1 MPPDPGV
8 SPRNR
13 LWTPWRMAYVGG
25 STREPGCIFCNRLD
39 ANDDTASLIVHR
51 GRHAFVILNL
61 YPYNTG
67 HLMVVPHAH
76 VQDPSELDAG
86 TQAEMAALTG
96 NLTRLL
102 RRVLDCA
109 GFNVGMNIGD
119 AAGAG
124 IADHLHQHIVPRWV
138 GDANFMPILGS
149 TKVLPEL
156 LAATYGKIRAEIE
169 RDISSATEARVVAF
183 VGDPPGIVVSL
194 NRLPVVRLQTEVA
207 VWKTTLAALSDDFD
221 KLAVLGW
228 AGPPDTRDHSHSE
241 PTLTVRAAVRN
252 GSPGRFQVWTN
263 DDVSSLPDTDRE
275 VVRRGL
281 AMLEP

>member
-1 MPPDPGV
+1 MLSDPTLV
-8 SPRNR
+8 PHHR

-25 STREPGCIFCNRLD
+25 SAREQGCVFCNRLD
-39 ANDDTASLIVHR
+39 SSDDTASLIVHR
-51 GRHAFVILNL
+51 GQQAFVILNL

-96 NLTRLL
+96 NLTRVL

-109 GFNVGMNIGD
+109 GFNVGMNIGG

-124 IADHLHQHIVPRWV
+124 IAEHLHQHIVPRWV

-169 RDISSATEARVVAF
+169 RDIFSMTNVRVVVLA
-183 VGDPPGIVVSL
+183 GDPPGVVVDGAGLPQISL
-194 NRLPVVRLQTEVA
+194 EPDVA
-207 VWKTTLAALSDDFD
+207 VWKSVLSAFSDDFGSLSV
-221 KLAVLGW
+221 LAW
-228 AGPPDTRDHSHSE
+228 AGQPDTRTTGPSI
-241 PTLTVRAAVRN
+241 PTLSLRASGQMESLGRFRLLRDDDRSALSITDQEAVVRA
-252 GSPGRFQVWTN
+252 
-263 DDVSSLPDTDRE
+263 
-275 VVRRGL
+275 L
-281 AMLEP
+281 ASIER